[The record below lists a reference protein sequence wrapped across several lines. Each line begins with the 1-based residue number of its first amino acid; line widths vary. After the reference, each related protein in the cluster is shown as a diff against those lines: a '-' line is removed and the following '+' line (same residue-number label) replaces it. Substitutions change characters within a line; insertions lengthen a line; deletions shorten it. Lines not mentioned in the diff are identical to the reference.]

1 VYHPRRSPDWLYQIV
16 ARIFPRYISRTGF
29 RFASISNSSIV
40 FAIDDIP
47 CVHQT
52 RLLLAIV
59 ILTTASKLDCPEA
72 TLKPTQNLSSTST
85 PLRRDLFKLV
95 TSSESA
101 GCVQKNVRSTFGDSD
116 PLPVVFPCSRA
127 RSDETH
133 DEGVVTFEISF
144 LVWFRNWTCA
154 SALIVTIELLLNVR
168 FHGSNE

>member
-1 VYHPRRSPDWLYQIV
+1 M
-16 ARIFPRYISRTGF
+16 
-29 RFASISNSSIV
+29 
-40 FAIDDIP
+40 
-47 CVHQT
+47 
-52 RLLLAIV
+52 
-59 ILTTASKLDCPEA
+59 
-72 TLKPTQNLSSTST
+72 
-85 PLRRDLFKLV
+85 FKLV

-133 DEGVVTFEISF
+133 NEGVVTFEISF

-154 SALIVTIELLLNVR
+154 FALIVTIELLLDVP